1 MPADLILIAA
11 LDRNRLIGRDNTLP
25 WHLPEDLKRFK
36 ALTLGHA
43 VLMGRL
49 TFESIFA
56 MLGKPL
62 PGRQSI
68 VLSRGATALP
78 EGCLLAR
85 SVDEARALAPQDKP
99 LYVIGGAQVYAATL
113 PLASRLALTEIDAS
127 HEGDAWFPEFDRAAW
142 RETARV
148 PGTSASGLRYDFVDY
163 ERNG

>member
-1 MPADLILIAA
+1 MPADLVLIAA
-11 LDRNRLIGRDNTLP
+11 LDSNRLIGRDNALP

-68 VLSRGATALP
+68 VLSRGTMALP

-113 PLASRLALTEIDAS
+113 PLASRLALTEIHAA
-127 HEGDAWFPEFDRAAW
+127 HEGDAWFPEFDRAQW
-142 RETARV
+142 REAARV
-148 PGTSASGLRYDFVDY
+148 PGTSTAGLRYDFVDY
-163 ERNG
+163 ERTR